1 MTREEAKKIKE
12 IKELVSFTLDHTQ
25 IMYVGNLCYARNKLY
40 TIWEMLDELEQGSD
54 KE

>member
-25 IMYVGNLCYARNKLY
+25 IMSIENLHYARNKLN
-40 TIWEMLDELEQGSD
+40 TIWDMLNELE